1 MISRSKTLIIAAAAV
16 LSVVGFK
23 SALAA
28 PQDVTNQIKVTP
40 TTNQVRWS

>member
-1 MISRSKTLIIAAAAV
+1 MISRSKILIITAAAV

-23 SALAA
+23 SVSAA

-40 TTNQVRWS
+40 T